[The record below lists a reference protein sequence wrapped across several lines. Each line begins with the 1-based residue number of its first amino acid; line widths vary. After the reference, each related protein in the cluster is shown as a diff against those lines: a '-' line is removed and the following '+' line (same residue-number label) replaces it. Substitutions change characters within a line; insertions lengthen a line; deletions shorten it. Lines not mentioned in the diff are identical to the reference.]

1 MYIVK
6 ECYCHEQD
14 IKKSN
19 FASYICPFSEFESLR
34 ARLKEQNPKA
44 AHIVWAYRYYNKY
57 FQIVENSSD
66 DGEPKG
72 SSAPALLRALRG
84 AELVDTCA
92 LVVRYFGG
100 IKLGIGGLV
109 RAYGASANEA
119 IKSAKDMGA
128 LEFFEKKESLK
139 VFVPFALISRCEHFA
154 KTQNINFSQEFSA
167 MGCNFSFSINQSQK
181 TELIK
186 FCATLNISLKFRI
199 PK

>member
-1 MYIVK
+1 MFLLK
-6 ECYCHEQD
+6 EKISTQIEV
-14 IKKSN
+14 KKSK
-19 FASYICPFSEFESLR
+19 FIATLAPFKDFESLNKALR
-34 ARLKEQNPKA
+34 DEHPKA
-44 AHIVWAYRYYNKY
+44 AHVVWAYRYLNE
-57 FQIVENSSD
+57 FGQIVENSSD

-72 SSAPALLRALRG
+72 SSAPALLSALRG

-119 IKSAKDMGA
+119 IKSAKDMGV
-128 LEFFEKKESLK
+128 LEFFERKESLK

-167 MGCNFSFSINQSQK
+167 AGCDFSFSINKSQK
-181 TELIK
+181 AELIK
-186 FCATLNISLKFRI
+186 FCATLNITI
-199 PK
+199 A

>member
-1 MYIVK
+1 MFLLK
-6 ECYCHEQD
+6 EKISTQIEV
-14 IKKSN
+14 KKSK
-19 FASYICPFSEFESLR
+19 FIATLAPFKDFESLNKALR
-34 ARLKEQNPKA
+34 DEHPKA
-44 AHIVWAYRYYNKY
+44 AHVVWAYRYLNE
-57 FQIVENSSD
+57 FGQIVENSSD

-72 SSAPALLRALRG
+72 SSAPALLAALRG

-109 RAYGASANEA
+109 RAYGASVNEA

-154 KTQNINFSQEFSA
+154 KTQNINFSQEFSPL
-167 MGCNFSFSINQSQK
+167 GCDFSFNINGSQK

-186 FCATLNISLKFRI
+186 FCATLNITI
-199 PK
+199 A

>member
-1 MYIVK
+1 MFLLK
-6 ECYCHEQD
+6 EKISTQIEV
-14 IKKSN
+14 KKSK
-19 FASYICPFSEFESLR
+19 FIATLAPFKDFESLNKALR
-34 ARLKEQNPKA
+34 DEHPKA
-44 AHIVWAYRYYNKY
+44 AHVVWAYRYLNE
-57 FQIVENSSD
+57 FGQIVENSSD

-72 SSAPALLRALRG
+72 SSAPALLAALRG

-109 RAYGASANEA
+109 RAYGASVNEA
-119 IKSAKDMGA
+119 IKSAKDMGI

-167 MGCNFSFSINQSQK
+167 AGCDFSFSINKSQK
-181 TELIK
+181 AELIK
-186 FCATLNISLKFRI
+186 FCATLNITI
-199 PK
+199 A

>member
-1 MYIVK
+1 MFLLK
-6 ECYCHEQD
+6 EKISTQIEV
-14 IKKSN
+14 KKSK
-19 FASYICPFSEFESLR
+19 FIATLAPFKDFESLNKALR
-34 ARLKEQNPKA
+34 DEHPKA
-44 AHIVWAYRYYNKY
+44 AHVVWAYRYLNE
-57 FQIVENSSD
+57 FGQIVENSSD

-72 SSAPALLRALRG
+72 SSAPALLAALRG

-109 RAYGASANEA
+109 RAYGTSANEA
-119 IKSAKDMGA
+119 IKSAKDMGV

-167 MGCNFSFSINQSQK
+167 MGCDFSFNINGSQK
-181 TELIK
+181 AELIK
-186 FCATLNISLKFRI
+186 FCATLNITI
-199 PK
+199 A

>member
-1 MYIVK
+1 MFLLK
-6 ECYCHEQD
+6 EKISTQIEV
-14 IKKSN
+14 KKSK
-19 FASYICPFSEFESLR
+19 FIATLAPFKDFESLNKALR
-34 ARLKEQNPKA
+34 DEHPKA
-44 AHIVWAYRYYNKY
+44 AHVVWAYRYLNE
-57 FQIVENSSD
+57 FGQIVENSSD

-72 SSAPALLRALRG
+72 SSAPALLAALRG

-119 IKSAKDMGA
+119 IKSAKDMGV

-167 MGCNFSFSINQSQK
+167 MGCDFSFSINHSQK
-181 TELIK
+181 AELIK
-186 FCATLNISLKFRI
+186 FCATLNII
-199 PK
+199 IA

>member
-1 MYIVK
+1 MFLLK
-6 ECYCHEQD
+6 EKISTQIEV
-14 IKKSN
+14 KKSK
-19 FASYICPFSEFESLR
+19 FIATLAPFKDFESLNKVLR
-34 ARLKEQNPKA
+34 DEHPKA
-44 AHIVWAYRYYNKY
+44 AHVVWAYRYLNE
-57 FQIVENSSD
+57 FGQIVENSSD

-100 IKLGIGGLV
+100 IKLGIGGLM
-109 RAYGASANEA
+109 RAYGASVNEA
-119 IKSAKDMGA
+119 IKSAKDMGV

-154 KTQNINFSQEFSA
+154 KTQNIEFSQEFSA
-167 MGCNFSFSINQSQK
+167 MGCDFNFSINKSQK
-181 TELIK
+181 AELIK

>member
-1 MYIVK
+1 MFLLK
-6 ECYCHEQD
+6 EKISTQIEV
-14 IKKSN
+14 KKSK
-19 FASYICPFSEFESLR
+19 FIATLAPFRGFESLNKALR
-34 ARLKEQNPKA
+34 DEHPKA
-44 AHIVWAYRYYNKY
+44 AHVVWAYRYLNE
-57 FQIVENSSD
+57 FAQIVENSSD

-72 SSAPALLRALRG
+72 SSAPALLAALRG

-109 RAYGASANEA
+109 RAYGASVNEA
-119 IKSAKDMGA
+119 IKSAKDMGV

-167 MGCNFSFSINQSQK
+167 AGCDFSFSINKSQK
-181 TELIK
+181 AELIK
-186 FCATLNISLKFRI
+186 FCATLNITI
-199 PK
+199 A